1 MTQGRTDWSIPIII
15 VVAVVVF
22 GGMYWF
28 HTNYR
33 CTSTHI
39 EQQTTCDTDT
49 STTGSTSTKSRRT
62 TNCRTR
68 PVEVCDNWE
77 SR

>member
-1 MTQGRTDWSIPIII
+1 MRYRQPRDWSIPIII
-15 VVAVVVF
+15 VVAVAIF

-33 CTSTHI
+33 CVSKHT
-39 EQQTTCDTDT
+39 EMQTTCDTDT
-49 STTGSTSTKSRRT
+49 NSNGRQQT

-68 PVEVCDNWE
+68 PVEVCDDWE